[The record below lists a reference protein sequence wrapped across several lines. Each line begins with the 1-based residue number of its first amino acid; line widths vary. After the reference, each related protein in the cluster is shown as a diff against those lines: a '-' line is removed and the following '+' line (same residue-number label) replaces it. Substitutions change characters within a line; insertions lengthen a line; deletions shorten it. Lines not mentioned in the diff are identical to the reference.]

1 MRTRNVN
8 LPKYHTVFV
17 EVLQYHIE
25 AIVNTHLT
33 KLTVT
38 EYFTVYCLLCTCLF
52 GYLLF
57 TVHMFVWLF
66 TVLCT
71 CLFGV
76 LFVQGK
82 DSSGG
87 DYLLVPVEG
96 EGAVERLK
104 SVCLQ
109 LRSCLGESRCLWRW

>member
-25 AIVNTHLT
+25 AIVNKHLT

-38 EYFTVYCLLCTCLF
+38 EY
-52 GYLLF
+52 LLF
-57 TVHMFVWLF
+57 TVYMFVWLF
-66 TVLCT
+66 TVYCAHVCLVIYCLLCT

-104 SVCLQ
+104 RVCLQ